1 MISWK
6 RTKNEQNVPVPFGYC
21 EFETIE
27 GVLRCMRL
35 MNGMFLYGKS
45 LEVKFSEKTQLFIRD
60 FYEIKKKEL
69 LGESSAGLPSASQRQ
84 GPHRQGGRR
93 RAHGAVDAGR
103 RKGYH

>member
-69 LGESSAGLPSASQRQ
+69 MSESTLDSPSARQRQRPHRKRSQR
-84 GPHRQGGRR
+84 RT
-93 RAHGAVDAGR
+93 HGAAD
-103 RKGYH
+103 